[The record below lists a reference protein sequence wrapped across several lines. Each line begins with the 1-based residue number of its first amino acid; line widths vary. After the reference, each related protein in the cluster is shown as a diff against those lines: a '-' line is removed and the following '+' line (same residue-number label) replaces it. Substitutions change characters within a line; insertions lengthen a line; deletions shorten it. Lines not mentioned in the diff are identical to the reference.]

1 MGPFQTVV
9 DHNRFGAP
17 NMTTVTLHP
26 LLAIPQRPAAAPS
39 LKWDLLYH
47 PTVAY
52 LENLSIPHGDL
63 SRCAMR
69 SRETDHVLCLQS
81 LVLIF
86 PLLPVQINIRAAVSG
101 TTHHGSGSA
110 PCLTVI
116 DVLEG
121 LYWGLRAPIE
131 PGDFMRLRE
140 SEQRTLL
147 RACEVRCRCLPEDE
161 RSRHALRKVDYLARR
176 RHFLGIR
183 PAMSYEVPRG
193 RNGGEVYV
201 VELGTG
207 DV

>member
-1 MGPFQTVV
+1 VL
-9 DHNRFGAP
+9 D
-17 NMTTVTLHP
+17 P
-26 LLAIPQRPAAAPS
+26 LLAISQRSVARQS

-47 PTVAY
+47 PTVML
-52 LENLSIPHGDL
+52 LENTSFPHGDL
-63 SRCAMR
+63 SRCAIR
-69 SRETDHVLCLQS
+69 SSETYHVPPLQS

-86 PLLPVQINIRAAVSG
+86 PLLPMQIEIRTAVSG
-101 TTHHGSGSA
+101 TTHHASGSA
-110 PCLTVI
+110 PCLTVG

-121 LYWGLRAPIE
+121 LYRGLRAPIE
-131 PGDFMRLRE
+131 PGDFMRLSE

-193 RNGGEVYV
+193 RNLGGFYV
-201 VELGTG
+201 VEL
-207 DV
+207 